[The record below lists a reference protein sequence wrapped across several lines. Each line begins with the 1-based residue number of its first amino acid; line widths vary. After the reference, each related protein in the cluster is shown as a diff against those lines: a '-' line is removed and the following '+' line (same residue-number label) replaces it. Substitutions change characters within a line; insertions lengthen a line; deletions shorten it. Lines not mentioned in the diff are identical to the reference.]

1 MKLYEIATQY
11 QNIAELLADP
21 EFADNQDITTALDNI
36 EDDFNNKAVN
46 VVKAINIVEYDINA
60 IDSEIKRLT
69 AMKKARQNRIDEIRN
84 YLKFNMQ
91 KTGIYKIECP
101 LFKISYSERT
111 QSAVEIDE
119 KLFMDNNINEDFVNV
134 KITPNKTAIKDA
146 LKRGENVIGAKL
158 VDSQVLTI
166 K

>member
-46 VVKAINIVEYDINA
+46 VVKAINIAEHDIDA

-69 AMKKARQNRIDEIRN
+69 AMKKARQNRIDEIKN

-101 LFKISYSERT
+101 LFKISYSERA

>member
-11 QNIAELLADP
+11 QNIAELLSDP
-21 EFADNQDITTALDNI
+21 EFADNQDITAALDNI

-46 VVKAINIVEYDINA
+46 VVKAINIAEHDIGA
-60 IDSEIKRLT
+60 IDTEIKRLT
-69 AMKKARQNRIDEIRN
+69 AMKKARQNRIDEIKD

-101 LFKISYSERT
+101 LFKISYSERA

-119 KLFMDNNINEDFVNV
+119 KLFMDNNINEDFVNI
-134 KITPNKTAIKDA
+134 KITPNKTAIKEA
-146 LKRGENVIGAKL
+146 LKRGDSVVGARL
-158 VDSQVLTI
+158 VDSQVLSI

>member
-46 VVKAINIVEYDINA
+46 VVKAINIAEHDIDA

-69 AMKKARQNRIDEIRN
+69 AMKKARQNRIDEIKN

-101 LFKISYSERT
+101 LFKISYSERV

>member
-1 MKLYEIATQY
+1 MKLYEIAEQY
-11 QNIAELLADP
+11 KNIAELLADP

-46 VVKAINIVEYDINA
+46 VVKAINIAEHDIDA

-69 AMKKARQNRIDEIRN
+69 AMKKARQNRIDEIKN

-101 LFKISYSERT
+101 LFKISYSECV

>member
-46 VVKAINIVEYDINA
+46 VVKAINIAEHDIDA

-69 AMKKARQNRIDEIRN
+69 AMKKARQNRIDEIKN

-101 LFKISYSERT
+101 LFKISYSERA

-166 K
+166 E

>member
-1 MKLYEIATQY
+1 
-11 QNIAELLADP
+11 
-21 EFADNQDITTALDNI
+21 
-36 EDDFNNKAVN
+36 
-46 VVKAINIVEYDINA
+46 
-60 IDSEIKRLT
+60 
-69 AMKKARQNRIDEIRN
+69 MKKARQNRIDEIKN

-101 LFKISYSERT
+101 LFKISYSERA
-111 QSAVEIDE
+111 QNAVEIDE